1 MRSQIKKI
9 TGVREMM
16 ILLVVILVFVIM
28 CFASPYFFS
37 SSNLLAV
44 LLSLSL
50 EAIMAVGMV
59 SLMVSGGF
67 DMSVGSIVAFAGAI
81 SAILMRA
88 GIPVFVSVLGG
99 IVGGGLVG
107 WFNGFA
113 IAKLGITPF
122 VTTLASQQMCRGLV
136 YVSMNGRN
144 ISGLPDEFAA
154 IGQYKLFGVQMPIVY
169 MIIIVI
175 IGDILL
181 RKSHFFRQNYYIG
194 GNFKAAKLSGINA
207 DRMTI
212 INYIIMGTLAA
223 VAGIILTSR
232 LGSASTTAGAG
243 MELKVITAV
252 IIGGASMSGGEGTVV
267 GAFLGCILMALI
279 SNAMTLLNVSI
290 YWQTFVTGGVLMIAV
305 LVDRYGRNKQEKK

>member
-1 MRSQIKKI
+1 MHSQIKKMA
-9 TGVREMM
+9 GVREMM
-16 ILLVVILVFVIM
+16 ILLVVVLVFVIM

-59 SLMVSGGF
+59 NLMVSGGF

-81 SAILMRA
+81 SAIMMKA
-88 GIPVFVSVLGG
+88 DIPIFFSVLGG
-99 IVGGGLVG
+99 IAAGALVG
-107 WFNGFA
+107 WFNGFSVA
-113 IAKLGITPF
+113 RLGITPF

-144 ISGLPDEFAA
+144 ISGLPDKFAA
-154 IGQYKLFGVQMPIVY
+154 IGQNKLFGVQMPIIY

-207 DRMTI
+207 ERMTI
-212 INYIIMGTLAA
+212 FNYIIMGVLAS

-305 LVDRYGRNKQEKK
+305 LIDRYGRNKQEKK